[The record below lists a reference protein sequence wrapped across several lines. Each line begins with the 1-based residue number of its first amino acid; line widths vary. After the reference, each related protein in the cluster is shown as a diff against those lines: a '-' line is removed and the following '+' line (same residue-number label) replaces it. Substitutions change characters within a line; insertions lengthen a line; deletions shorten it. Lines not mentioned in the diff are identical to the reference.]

1 MKKNKVV
8 VRLMGHD
15 YALLTDQPTEHVQRM
30 ARYVDRK
37 MREVAILSRA
47 TDSVA
52 PILTTMTLAD
62 ELFRA
67 QDENTRLKKELAALT
82 QDGRKNQE

>member
-8 VRLMGHD
+8 VRLLGHE
-15 YALLTDQPTEHVQRM
+15 YPLLTDQTPEHVQRM
-30 ARYVDRK
+30 AHYVDRK

-47 TDSVA
+47 SDSMA

-67 QDENTRLKKELAALT
+67 QDENSRLKRELADLMKDNNDT
-82 QDGRKNQE
+82 K